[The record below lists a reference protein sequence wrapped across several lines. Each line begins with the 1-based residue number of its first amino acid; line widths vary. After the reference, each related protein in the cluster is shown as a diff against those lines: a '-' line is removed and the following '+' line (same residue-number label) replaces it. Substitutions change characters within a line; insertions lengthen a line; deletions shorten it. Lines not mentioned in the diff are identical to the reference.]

1 MSATIMSVYYLK
13 TQRCKYCDPVF
24 LPVLY
29 VSEIWYLTLR
39 DKHMLSVRK
48 LGAEGKIF
56 GTKKEE
62 VTKDSI
68 IAS

>member
-1 MSATIMSVYYLK
+1 
-13 TQRCKYCDPVF
+13 
-24 LPVLY
+24 
-29 VSEIWYLTLR
+29 
-39 DKHMLSVRK
+39 MLSVRK